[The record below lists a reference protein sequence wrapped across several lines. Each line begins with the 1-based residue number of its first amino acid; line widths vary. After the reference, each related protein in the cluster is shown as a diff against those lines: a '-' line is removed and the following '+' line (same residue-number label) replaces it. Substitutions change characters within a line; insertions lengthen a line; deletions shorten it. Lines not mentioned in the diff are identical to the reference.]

1 MADEEIVEQITKTEK
16 EEAVPI
22 SFDRHFYFIN
32 FTKFDKQWPIYVNLV
47 RDPVEKAVSR
57 FYYGRVTPSYRNPD
71 IKRAILKGLIKP
83 TKSHS
88 EVKNFEDCVRMAD
101 PECNFISGHSY
112 DLTIPYF
119 CGQESRCRLLNDKWA
134 LQKAKENVDAYF
146 PVVGV
151 LEELNKTLAVLED
164 RIPIFFKG
172 VQHVYFKELLEPH
185 KNRNRW
191 KPRRMNQLVKRHL
204 KNQLSDEYDFYNWIR
219 SRLRAQ
225 YVKIENKWAT
235 ERRKRE
241 WHR

>member
-1 MADEEIVEQITKTEK
+1 MTYWVL
-16 EEAVPI
+16 I
-22 SFDRHFYFIN
+22 SSSF
-32 FTKFDKQWPIYVNLV
+32 
-47 RDPVEKAVSR
+47 
-57 FYYGRVTPSYRNPD
+57 
-71 IKRAILKGLIKP
+71 
-83 TKSHS
+83 
-88 EVKNFEDCVRMAD
+88 
-101 PECNFISGHSY
+101 
-112 DLTIPYF
+112 
-119 CGQESRCRLLNDKWA
+119 RLLNDKWA

-172 VQHVYFKELLEPH
+172 VQHVYFKELLGGLSGRLAVFIYFSSYVACWVCFLILEPH

-241 WHR
+241 WHRWLPNHRFEGEFHKARRQFERGKSVNQDTNPK